1 MTEGHGEEFLA
12 YHLLPVNSVNSING
26 KLSLLLD
33 ESSVVPCR
41 SKGGGGGGGGGPNG
55 DYTYG
60 KRFASYLLLAISAI
74 PFMMSDFQC
83 SLMDWSHS
91 L

>member
-1 MTEGHGEEFLA
+1 M
-12 YHLLPVNSVNSING
+12 
-26 KLSLLLD
+26 
-33 ESSVVPCR
+33 PCR
-41 SKGGGGGGGGGPNG
+41 SKGGGGGGGGPNG